1 MSQATSLATHAHPA
15 SGVGARAAAA
25 FSALFGVFILFGVGF
40 AEPSL
45 LHNSAHDSRH
55 AISFPCH

>member
-1 MSQATSLATHAHPA
+1 MSQATSLATRAHPA
-15 SGVGARAAAA
+15 SGVGVRAAAA
-25 FSALFGVFILFGVGF
+25 FAALFGVFILFGVGF
-40 AEPSL
+40 AQPSL